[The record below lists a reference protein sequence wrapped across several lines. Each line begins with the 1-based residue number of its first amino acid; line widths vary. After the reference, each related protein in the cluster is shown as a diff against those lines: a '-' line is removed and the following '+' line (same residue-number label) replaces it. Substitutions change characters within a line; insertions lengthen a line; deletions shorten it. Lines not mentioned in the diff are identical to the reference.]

1 MECNRDEAIRARDI
15 ADKKFLAKDINGA
28 KKFALKAQ
36 SLYPQL
42 DGISQLLATLDV
54 YVCSENKI
62 NGEIDWYGMLGV
74 NPKDNEDA
82 IRKSFRKLALLIHP
96 DKNKSKGADGAF
108 DLISQAWNLLS
119 DKAKRSAYDKA
130 LHVKPRFGASSVPQ
144 SQYGFHNFAPGS
156 NMKVPNNGKNST
168 YPASQKQ
175 KPNMKVSNNGNNFTN
190 SASQKPAPTHV
201 PSNKK
206 KSPSSSPSHKHKHD
220 STTVPSSRK
229 QKFVHKRQRV
239 PTAPDLPQ
247 EPKHDLPQEPKQTT
261 FWTACHGCKM
271 RHEYPRMYMN
281 CNMLCSNCRE
291 PFFSF
296 EIAPPVPSVR
306 DPTQG
311 PKQTTFWTVCH
322 GCRMQ
327 YEYPRM
333 YVNCNL
339 LCNKCRKPFFS
350 FEVTPPSAKQET
362 LPHDQKLNESNSM
375 SGIYKSL
382 RPNVKF

>member
-15 ADKKFLAKDINGA
+15 ADRKFLAKDITGA

-42 DGISQLLATLDV
+42 DGISQFLATLDV

-74 NPKDNEDA
+74 NPLDNEDV
-82 IRKSFRKLALLIHP
+82 IRKQFRKLALMIHP
-96 DKNKSKGADGAF
+96 DKNKAKGADGAF
-108 DLISQAWNLLS
+108 DLITQAWNLLS

-130 LHVKPRFGASSVPQ
+130 LQVKPRSGGSSVQP

-156 NMKVPNNGKNST
+156 DMKVPNNSSSST
-168 YPASQKQ
+168 Y
-175 KPNMKVSNNGNNFTN
+175 
-190 SASQKPAPTHV
+190 SA
-201 PSNKK
+201 
-206 KSPSSSPSHKHKHD
+206 SHKHKPA
-220 STTVPSSRK
+220 STTVPLSRK
-229 QKFVHKRQRV
+229 QKPQSVPVASCKRQRV
-239 PTAPDLPQ
+239 STATDLPQ
-247 EPKHDLPQEPKQTT
+247 ELNQTT
-261 FWTACHGCKM
+261 FWTECHGCKM
-271 RHEYPRMYMN
+271 RHEYPRMYLN

-291 PFFSF
+291 PFFSS
-296 EIAPPVPSVR
+296 EIASPLPSVR
-306 DPTQG
+306 DSPQG
-311 PKQTTFWTVCH
+311 PKQSTFWTACH

-339 LCNKCRKPFFS
+339 LCNTCREPFFS
-350 FEVTPPSAKQET
+350 FEVAPPPAKQET
-362 LPHDQKLNESNSM
+362 SARDQKVNKSSSM
-375 SGIYKSL
+375 SGIYKSV

>member
-15 ADKKFLAKDINGA
+15 ADRKFLAKDITGA

-42 DGISQLLATLDV
+42 DGISQFLATLDI

-74 NPKDNEDA
+74 NPLDNEDV
-82 IRKSFRKLALLIHP
+82 IKKQFRKLALMIHP
-96 DKNKSKGADGAF
+96 DKNKTKGADGAF

-130 LHVKPRFGASSVPQ
+130 LQVKPRSGGSSVPQ

-156 NMKVPNNGKNST
+156 NMKVPNNSG
-168 YPASQKQ
+168 
-175 KPNMKVSNNGNNFTN
+175 N
-190 SASQKPAPTHV
+190 SASWASHQQKPAPAPFSSHN
-201 PSNKK
+201 NKP
-206 KSPSSSPSHKHKHD
+206 PSSSPSYNHK
-220 STTVPSSRK
+220 STTAPLSHK
-229 QKFVHKRQRV
+229 QKPQTVPVTSYKRQRV
-239 PTAPDLPQ
+239 PTATDP
-247 EPKHDLPQEPKQTT
+247 PKELNQTT

-271 RHEYPRMYMN
+271 RHEYPRTYVN
-281 CNMLCSNCRE
+281 CNMLCYNCRE

-296 EIAPPVPSVR
+296 EIVSPFPSVH
-306 DPTQG
+306 DPPQG
-311 PKQTTFWTVCH
+311 PKQTTFWTACH

-333 YVNCNL
+333 YVNRNL
-339 LCNKCRKPFFS
+339 LCTKCHEPFFS
-350 FEVTPPSAKQET
+350 FEVEPPTAKQET
-362 LPHDQKLNESNSM
+362 SGNHQKGNKSNSM
-375 SGIYKSL
+375 SDIYKSV